1 MLRGLAQSVLV
12 GAIERGV
19 GGRNTGTP
27 AGGAI
32 STTLLT
38 TGVSLMLVRGRRP
51 AGLVLIAAGGMLR
64 WIEIERRNAAKDG
77 VRPRPAPSAGDAS
90 AATIPR

>member
-1 MLRGLAQSVLV
+1 MLRRLGTSVLV
-12 GAIERGV
+12 SAIERGV
-19 GGRNTGTP
+19 GGRGTGTP

-32 STTLLT
+32 ATTLLT

-64 WIEIERRNAAKDG
+64 WIEIERQNAARDG
-77 VRPRPAPSAGDAS
+77 VRPRPARSAGDAS